1 LRTFE
6 TVTKKYYAKLQIVGA
21 LLQTLADSPAIHN
34 NEYKRADT
42 VVNSRQHSSNDFTDF
57 TMWLNKD
64 GKIGQVILIKVYIKN
79 TKEQT

>member
-1 LRTFE
+1 M
-6 TVTKKYYAKLQIVGA
+6 QIVGA

-42 VVNSRQHSSNDFTDF
+42 VVNSRQHSSNDFTAF

-64 GKIGQVILIKVYIKN
+64 GKIGKVILIKVYIKN

>member
-1 LRTFE
+1 
-6 TVTKKYYAKLQIVGA
+6 LQIVGA

-42 VVNSRQHSSNDFTDF
+42 VVNSRQHSSNDFTAF

-64 GKIGQVILIKVYIKN
+64 GKIGQVILIKVYIEN

>member
-1 LRTFE
+1 
-6 TVTKKYYAKLQIVGA
+6 LQIVGA

-42 VVNSRQHSSNDFTDF
+42 VVNSRQHSSNDFTAF

>member
-1 LRTFE
+1 M
-6 TVTKKYYAKLQIVGA
+6 QIVGA

-42 VVNSRQHSSNDFTDF
+42 VVNSRQHSSNDFTAF

>member
-1 LRTFE
+1 M
-6 TVTKKYYAKLQIVGA
+6 QIVGA

-42 VVNSRQHSSNDFTDF
+42 VVNSRQHSSNDFTAF

-64 GKIGQVILIKVYIKN
+64 GKIGQVILIKVYIEN

>member
-21 LLQTLADSPAIHN
+21 LLQTFADSPAIHN

-42 VVNSRQHSSNDFTDF
+42 VVNSRQYSSNDFTDF